1 MQRSTLL
8 ANKITNMKTPKYPRV
23 MVSGKRHNSLAAEAA
38 RTGKSIA
45 QVAEAKF
52 VKAGKK

>member
-1 MQRSTLL
+1 
-8 ANKITNMKTPKYPRV
+8 MKTPKYPRV
-23 MVSGKRHNSLAAEAA
+23 MVSGKRHNQLAAEAA

-52 VKAGKK
+52 IKAGKK